1 MDFIF
6 DKDKLKDMHDVISL
20 YKKFDKYKDSTREDL
35 YYHILP
41 SFKLNQYK
49 IHKDKNDMIAFTNW
63 AFLNKDTEKKFIQTG
78 DLKDNS
84 WNSGNQ
90 LWHIDTVCVKNLNK
104 IMSWTKQYFTKT
116 LGINKPVNWLRI
128 SDDNK
133 IYRKQTRF
141 TKESW
146 LNG

>member
-1 MDFIF
+1 
-6 DKDKLKDMHDVISL
+6 
-20 YKKFDKYKDSTREDL
+20 
-35 YYHILP
+35 
-41 SFKLNQYK
+41 
-49 IHKDKNDMIAFTNW
+49 MIAFTNW

-116 LGINKPVNWLRI
+116 LGINKPINWLRI

-133 IYRKQTRF
+133 IYRKTTRF